1 MVEEN
6 KVRVY
11 APIDVQEE
19 VETAAW
25 EKAAVLAFPEEKQ
38 GDLQYI
44 RSLLVSAGTNKNGAH
59 FLPSEMMLA
68 HNTIVHKAI
77 DIEHEEDKII
87 GHMYEAAFMFKD
99 GTQFDPTKLMAEY
112 TEASQ
117 DLDALD
123 IDIGVA
129 GVIHKMR
136 FPELA
141 DEIFAGE
148 WKVSMEC
155 YFKDF
160 DIKVGEQIITRDEA
174 MSLGYNPDD
183 LIGGFVKVMAG
194 QKALGKHF
202 VSRVLRNLTF
212 SGMGIVKNPANPHSI
227 IMETAAHR
235 EQMEKGE
242 QVVDLE
248 QIDNLRGHKV
258 ELSSEKEEAKQE
270 EIQQEEEVTA
280 PIKVVSEEGDM
291 EVADQLYV
299 ELDQETGVVKRV
311 LTVGGK
317 EDAGLRWTGPG
328 IGGPGSVNSFP
339 DSICKSFKKR
349 LTKFNALDQSEGQ
362 VVHEHWCALFEEA
375 CPVIGATAKAP
386 ECLRNVKNRTVKDEI
401 DDTLTKTTREIIDNS
416 PSNTFQTVV
425 HQPAVVDKVA
435 ASEDRSVQVS
445 RIRAEAEELRN
456 SLRSFV
462 AVEKKTSE

>member
-6 KVRVY
+6 KVRVF
-11 APIDVQEE
+11 APIQVQDE
-19 VETAAW
+19 VEKAAAW

-59 FLPSEMMLA
+59 FLPSEMMKA

-87 GHMYEAAFMFKD
+87 GHMYDAAFMFKD
-99 GTQFDPTKLMAEY
+99 GTQFDPTQVMAEY
-112 TEASQ
+112 NEAAKDPDS
-117 DLDALD
+117 LD
-123 IDIGVA
+123 IDIAVV

-141 DEIFAGE
+141 EEIGE
-148 WKVSMEC
+148 GDWKVSMEC

-160 DIKVGEQIITRDEA
+160 DIKVGDQIITRDEA
-174 MSLGYNPDD
+174 NSLGYNPDD

-194 QKALGKHF
+194 QKALGKHL
-202 VSRVLRNLTF
+202 VSRVLRSITF

-235 EQMEKGE
+235 EKMENGE
-242 QVVDLE
+242 HVVDLE
-248 QIDNLRGHKV
+248 QIDNLRGHKI
-258 ELSSEKEEAKQE
+258 ELSSSKEETPVQE
-270 EIQQEEEVTA
+270 EVVAQV
-280 PIKVVSEEGDM
+280 KVMSEDGDM
-291 EVADQLYV
+291 EVADQIYV
-299 ELDQETGVVKRV
+299 ELDKETGGIKRV

-317 EDAGLRWTGPG
+317 EEAALRWSGPG
-328 IGGPGSVNSFP
+328 IRGPGSISSFP
-339 DSICKSFKKR
+339 DSVCKSFKKR
-349 LTKFNALDQSEGQ
+349 VTKFNALDQSEAQ
-362 VVHEHWCALFEEA
+362 VVHEHYCALFEEA

-386 ECLRNVKNRTVKDEI
+386 ECLRNVRNRTVRDES
-401 DDTLTKTTREIIDNS
+401 DDALTKTVREIVENG
-416 PSNTFQTVV
+416 PANTFQTVV
-425 HQPAVVDKVA
+425 HQPAVVNQ
-435 ASEDRSVQVS
+435 ASATADRSEQVS

-462 AVEKKTSE
+462 TVEKKTSE